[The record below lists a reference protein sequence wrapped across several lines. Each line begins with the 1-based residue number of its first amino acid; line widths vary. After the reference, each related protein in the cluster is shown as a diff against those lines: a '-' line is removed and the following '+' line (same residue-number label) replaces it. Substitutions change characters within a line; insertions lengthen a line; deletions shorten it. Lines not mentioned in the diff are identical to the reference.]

1 MAIFC
6 CMFSSCAKRTNG
18 NLIGSWKSTN
28 KDEGVEVVGSTIH
41 MSSTILLKI
50 KADGTYEKKTNVWIG
65 DDNLPSVEKGKW
77 VREGNNVTFTE
88 TSTETGEPFVFT
100 QTITCLTD
108 DNLVFNNKFEYIRI
122 N

>member
-6 CMFSSCAKRTNG
+6 CMFLSCINRTNG
-18 NLIGSWKSTN
+18 NLIGSWKSID
-28 KDEGVEVVGSTIH
+28 KDEEVEVGGKTIH

-50 KADGTYEKKTNVWIG
+50 KEDGTYEKKSDVWIG

-88 TSTETGEPFVFT
+88 TSTETGEPFVMT
-100 QTITCLTD
+100 QTITRLTD
-108 DNLVFNNKFEYIRI
+108 DNLVFNKKFEYIRI
-122 N
+122 E